1 LKIYRKNRGKERR
14 KVRKLFL
21 LRGAPGVGK
30 STLLKEL
37 GVHDYALNSDMYRMA
52 LQSPLL
58 TESGDFKINQMY
70 GRREAWH
77 MLYETLDKR
86 MYNGDFVI
94 IDATHSKP
102 SDMVAYRAL
111 ADKYRYEIIVIDF
124 TSIPMEV
131 AKERNLMRDEHK
143 QVPEATIEKHY
154 LRFKSTRVPE
164 NMTVVDYKDAKEAFR
179 LSPIEL
185 SHYKKIHHI
194 GDIHGCYTALM
205 TYLKEGVK
213 QDELYIFTG
222 DYIDRGIENA
232 EVLEY
237 LLSIMDL
244 PNVIFLEGN
253 HERHLWKWANGE
265 KAYSYVFEEETKP
278 ALEGYGISRKEVK
291 RFCRNLKE
299 LVYYTYEDKEVLVTH
314 GGLPVIPDNLLFVSA
329 EQIIRGVGDYKT
341 MIDEIFNENEKGT
354 NHYQIHGH
362 RNFGLQ
368 PYTPD
373 SQSFN
378 LEGGVDSGGFL
389 RTITLSQEGFSS
401 LQVQNHIFKTK
412 EQAG

>member
-1 LKIYRKNRGKERR
+1 M
-14 KVRKLFL
+14 RKLFL

-37 GVHDYALNSDMYRMA
+37 KVDEYALNSDMYRMA

-58 TESGDFKINQMY
+58 TESGEFKINQMY

-102 SDMVAYRAL
+102 SDMMAYRAL
-111 ADKYRYEIIVIDF
+111 ADKYRYEIIVVDF
-124 TSIPMEV
+124 SSIPMEV

-154 LRFKSTRVPE
+154 LRFHTSRVPDG
-164 NMTVVDYKDAKEAFR
+164 MKIVHYQDAKEAFY
-179 LSPIEL
+179 LSPVDY
-185 SHYKKIHHI
+185 SHYKAIHHI

-205 TYLKEGVK
+205 SYLKEGIK
-213 QDELYIFTG
+213 EDELYIFTG
-222 DYIDRGIENA
+222 DFIDRGIENG
-232 EVLEY
+232 EVLEF
-237 LLSIMDL
+237 LFSIMEL

-265 KAYSYVFEEETKP
+265 KAYSLVFEQDTKP
-278 ALEGYGISRKEVK
+278 ELEEYGINKKEAK
-291 RFCRNLKE
+291 RFCRKLKE
-299 LVYYTYEDKEVLVTH
+299 LVYYTYKDKEVLVTH
-314 GGLPVIPDNLLFVSA
+314 GGLPVIPKNLHFVSA

-341 MIDEIFNENEKGT
+341 PIDEIFNTNEKGT
-354 NHYQIHGH
+354 NRYQIHGH
-362 RNFGLQ
+362 RNHGLL

-373 SQSFN
+373 TQSFN
-378 LEGGVDSGGFL
+378 LEGGVDSGGYL
-389 RTITLSQEGFSS
+389 RTITLNNEGFSS
-401 LQVQNHIFKTK
+401 LQVKNNVFKQK
-412 EQAG
+412 QEAG